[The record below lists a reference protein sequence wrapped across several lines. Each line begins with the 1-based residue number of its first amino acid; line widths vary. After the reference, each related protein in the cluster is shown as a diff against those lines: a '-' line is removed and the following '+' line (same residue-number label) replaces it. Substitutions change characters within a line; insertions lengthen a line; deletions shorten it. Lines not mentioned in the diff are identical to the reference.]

1 MTRRLRGIL
10 TPLLAVLTLTGF
22 AWGAQLDRATIG
34 GTEAVQARF
43 AFDRHPIASV
53 PVAGMQDVREVHPDY
68 QHIEAWISA
77 VGAAAAL
84 TDLRD
89 TGRDGDVCLVDPR
102 TDTIT
107 VSSAPGTT
115 AEYAPFVLD
124 AAPLPY
130 QRDTMAP
137 MGCLPG
143 DFNEDGKRDLLTYYW
158 GRTPVLFLR
167 TADDLGA
174 AAFTPVEVAPGG
186 ERWATETVV
195 SADVDGDGH
204 QDLIVGNYF
213 PDDTHLLDPQAGPDP
228 NMQMHDSM
236 SNALNGGRDRILLFT
251 GGTGGD
257 DPTVG
262 FRDVSDALPHDVAAG
277 WTLGLGTQDLNGD
290 LLPEIYF
297 AHDFGPDRLLLNRS
311 TPGNVA
317 FDVLSGRSDPTIPKS
332 KVLGHDSFKGMGVDF
347 GDINADGRTDIYVS
361 NLTSEFGLMENHF
374 AWLGTGRT
382 DEMADGVAPFEEG
395 GDPLGLARTGWA
407 WDAKFGD
414 FDNDGVPELVQTT
427 GFVKGEVNLW
437 PQLQEMALA
446 NDELAHD
453 VRFWP
458 RFADGADI
466 SGAQPNA
473 FFVRAAD
480 GRWVDAAAEA
490 GLADREPARGV
501 STGDVDGD
509 GKLDVAIAKQ
519 WAESHLLR
527 NRCRSCGESI
537 TLDLRL
543 PPAGADQP
551 TGEVVPA
558 EHVQPGSPAYGA
570 TVVLT
575 LPDGRTLTQQV
586 DGGNGHASAR
596 SPRLHF
602 GVGDLDDQVVTA
614 DVTWRGRDGQVHN
627 RSLELHAGRFALT
640 LGEGR

>member
-1 MTRRLRGIL
+1 MTRWLRRVL

-22 AWGAQLDRATIG
+22 AWGAQLDRASLG
-34 GTEAVQARF
+34 GTEAVQSRF
-43 AFDRHPIASV
+43 AFDRQPIASV
-53 PVAGMQDVREVHPDY
+53 PVAGMQDVRGVHPDY

-89 TGRDGDVCLVDPR
+89 AGRDADVCLVDPR
-102 TDTIT
+102 TDTVT
-107 VSSAPGTT
+107 VSTAPGTP
-115 AEYAPFVLD
+115 EDYAAFVLD

-130 QRDTMAP
+130 DRATTAP

-143 DFNEDGKRDLLTYYW
+143 DFNEDGRRDLLTYYW

-167 TADDLGA
+167 TAEEPGP

-186 ERWATETVV
+186 ERWATETVT

-204 QDLIVGNYF
+204 QDLIIGNYF
-213 PDDTHLLDPQAGPDP
+213 PDDTRLLDTHAGPDP

-251 GGTGGD
+251 GGSGGD
-257 DPTVG
+257 DPTVA
-262 FRDVSDALPHDVAAG
+262 FRDVSDALPRDVAAG

-297 AHDFGPDRLLLNRS
+297 AHDFGPDRLLFNRS

-317 FDVLSGRSDPTIPKS
+317 FDVLSGRSDPSTPKS

-347 GDINADGRTDIYVS
+347 GDIDGDGRTDMFVS

-374 AWLGTGRT
+374 AWLNTGRT
-382 DEMADGVAPFEEG
+382 DEMAEGVAPFEDSA
-395 GDPLGLARTGWA
+395 DPLGLARTGWA

-414 FDNDGVPELVQTT
+414 FDNDGVPELMQTT
-427 GFVKGEVNLW
+427 GFVDGEVNMW

-453 VRFWP
+453 VRSWP

-466 SGAQPNA
+466 SGDQPNA
-473 FFVRAAD
+473 FFVRAPD
-480 GRWVDAAAEA
+480 GRWVDAAADV
-490 GLADREPARGV
+490 GVADREPGRGV

-509 GKLDVAIAKQ
+509 GRLDLAIANQ
-519 WAESHLLR
+519 WAESHLLH
-527 NRCRSCGESI
+527 NRCRSCGGSL

-551 TGEVVPA
+551 AGQVVPA
-558 EHVQPGSPAYGA
+558 AQVQPGSPAYGA

-602 GVGDLDDQVVTA
+602 GLGDIGDRPVTA
-614 DVTWRGRDGQVHN
+614 DVAWRGRDGQVHN
-627 RSLELHAGRFALT
+627 RSFELRAGQFAVT

>member
-1 MTRRLRGIL
+1 MTRRLRGVL
-10 TPLLAVLTLTGF
+10 TPLLAVLVLAGF
-22 AWGAQLDRATIG
+22 GWSAQLDRASIG
-34 GTEAVQARF
+34 GTQAVQARF
-43 AFDRHPIASV
+43 AFDRHPIASL
-53 PVAGMQDVREVHPDY
+53 PVAGMQHVRDVHPDY
-68 QHIEAWISA
+68 QHIESWISA

-107 VSSAPGTT
+107 VSAAPGTT
-115 AEYAPFVLD
+115 GDYAPFVLN

-167 TADDLGA
+167 TVDDLGA
-174 AAFTPVEVAPGG
+174 GAFKPVEVAPGG

-204 QDLIVGNYF
+204 QDLIIGNYF

-236 SNALNGGRDRILLFT
+236 SNALNGGRDRILLFAN
-251 GGTGGD
+251 GTGGA

-262 FRDVSDALPHDVAAG
+262 FRDASDALPRDVAAG

-332 KVLGHDSFKGMGVDF
+332 KVLGQDSFKGMGVDF
-347 GDINADGRTDIYVS
+347 GDINGDGRTDIFVS
-361 NLTSEFGLMENHF
+361 NLTSEFGLMESHF
-374 AWLGTGRT
+374 AWLGTGRV
-382 DEMADGVAPFEEG
+382 DEMADGVAPFEEA

-414 FDNDGVPELVQTT
+414 FDNDGVSELLQTT

-458 RFADGADI
+458 RFADGVDI

-480 GRWVDAAAEA
+480 GRWVDAAADV

-509 GKLDVAIAKQ
+509 GNLDVAIAKQ

-527 NRCRSCGESI
+527 NRCLSCGESI

-543 PPAGADQP
+543 PPQGADQP
-551 TGEVVPA
+551 SGEVVPA
-558 EHVQPGSPAYGA
+558 DQVQPGSPAYGA

-602 GVGDLDDQVVTA
+602 GVGDLGDQPVTA
-614 DVTWRGRDGQVHN
+614 DVRWRGRDGQVHN
-627 RSLELHAGRFALT
+627 RSLELHEGRFALT